1 MSDACKQED
10 LTDTANRSQNHAQC
24 LSDAQNVKVYRNG
37 CEGCVHANQGVC
49 CGGVR

>member
-1 MSDACKQED
+1 MKADHKVEPPNAAKS
-10 LTDTANRSQNHAQC
+10 SQNAKNGG
-24 LSDAQNVKVYRNG
+24 SKPEKVKVYRNG